1 MITGNLY
8 SLEENDLHKTIVR
21 GVAHFQHKHGLI
33 PTVVRV
39 HPDNLDGIGKML
51 EFRSDGKIHRAK
63 IIADKRQGKAEYI
76 IEGKE

>member
-21 GVAHFQHKHGLI
+21 DVAHFQHKHGLI

-51 EFRSDGKIHRAK
+51 EFRSDGKAHRAK
-63 IIADKRQGKAEYI
+63 IIADKRQGKSEYT
-76 IEGKE
+76 IEGKK